1 MCGNPQKD
9 QGDFT
14 MSHTD
19 STKVLTTSLESENN
33 EVYDHTFLSSPTQR
47 PSLQTSSLALGL
59 RHLLLAS
66 RKCMEDQRVKNGR

>member
-47 PSLQTSSLALGL
+47 PSLQTSSSL
-59 RHLLLAS
+59 
-66 RKCMEDQRVKNGR
+66 